1 MASPTLA
8 SADATRQKGDLARK
22 PVSSGMGPKPLTA
35 PLNALSAAGNMAI
48 QRAAAPG
55 GPPGPGPSPAAAHM
69 GAVALDSGGCSCGGS
84 CDDCKKKSVQR
95 KGAGT
100 FDAIPQGFEPSMQR
114 SGPGRP
120 LGPDTRSMMEPGLGE
135 DLGDVRVHD
144 DRDAAEAANQI
155 RAHAFTTGRD
165 IYFGSGK
172 YQPGSADGRQLLAH
186 ELTHVV
192 QQRRGLAGP
201 GLKSLNG
208 TPQNDPL
215 EREAEEAEKRI
226 AHDTLH
232 PAVGGHQKESSP
244 EKAVQ
249 KKSAGGASCTKCAE
263 ERVPLLEQPKV
274 KPIQRKADRAPKAA
288 TPHPVSAPAV
298 NAVPSARVIAPSG
311 GQFENEAETVADQV
325 AEGRPVPREAI
336 SAINHSPIQR
346 YGWSDFVSDVEGTLR
361 AVGDAASDVAD
372 EASHIASSVWD
383 EATAFANALS
393 GAISF
398 SGGALHINVP
408 RLDVCQGG
416 HALQFALPEI
426 GKDFTFAEGVIPV
439 SEVIEIYGSLGL
451 HVGVTPEI
459 SVQLGPCS
467 LTGFTVT
474 IDPIHDIYSAAGG
487 VDVTVAL
494 GLGAEARAGLHGEVG
509 VMVIWP
515 DPPIILQIPVVA
527 LEGGLAG
534 MVRGIA
540 ADHMLL
546 TGHVAYSGGTF
557 TAGLHDSHD
566 IGLGL
571 DYGLAGYGSLEVLGF
586 NLCTL
591 YWPLLEDHLD
601 TVLSFG
607 IDADVLIDASGA
619 SANLTTEPAEL
630 DRMGFEDLGIEIPR
644 GMFTDDCPL
653 CDFLRDIG
661 LMPSQIGGPWPF
673 HPTPPWSGPLPG
685 VYPRDPGIVSGA
697 LCRGACGPDCD
708 TCKNIGDPCDG
719 TTCEFVCEEQG
730 GSHVIWKYPNFME
743 CPSAD
748 GCRDHDACY
757 DWCADKAFERG
768 PLGVIFGPC
777 HRMCDFECICDH
789 STPQCVNWIFGKGAD
804 ETMYFS
810 DEPEIIG
817 GCTGPCP
824 EAEET
829 PTGGV
834 VYKICLDRV
843 DLFDKQEFSD
853 GFFKSTG
860 QILVLGP
867 LVFEVLEIPMVVN
880 VFAQGSLSAV
890 LLAGIGPAFLDHAC
904 LEFDFST
911 GSYKGTADLHA
922 LANLGAL
929 VQVEGALTADLS
941 LACLL
946 SVLKVTGGL
955 RATGLGDLNLELVAK
970 AVAVS
975 CNLGDPTLDI
985 DLTFNP
991 CLKLEFDL
999 DAFVLVKLFGFE
1011 LFGDT
1016 WNLIKKEWTGCWP
1029 TELDILAA
1037 GSGGG
1042 VFTAGAGG
1050 AGGPGAAVTFAGSP
1064 AAGAG
1069 GPAGPG
1075 PAGPGGA
1082 GGPTFGIGGATPLLG
1097 PHDLDAGN
1105 LLTTLFAEAKP
1116 LSDIPLFPAAPDT
1129 DSGTANPCPVP
1140 ASAPTGLSCA
1150 DAIHMRW
1157 FKPLDIYPSPITL
1170 DGDTYQMTVPK
1181 AAPPPDT
1188 ATDIGVA
1195 QPFLPSLGKCLEL
1208 NPQPRVGN
1216 QGRFRNLLTRHKY
1229 DFSKPTPQQAD
1240 HVQDVFWNAPDRFD
1254 NLWPLDSFKNQ
1265 SAGSRQNLFQE
1276 IEFAD
1281 TPGGPKQVMTLKE
1294 FKATKWA
1301 PDPTHARRF
1310 FKIGEIAF

>member
-1 MASPTLA
+1 MSGATLA
-8 SADATRQKGDLARK
+8 SVDATRQKGDLARK
-22 PVSSGMGPKPLTA
+22 PGSSGMAPKPLA
-35 PLNALSAAGNMAI
+35 VPLNALSAAGNMAI
-48 QRAAAPG
+48 QRAAA
-55 GPPGPGPSPAAAHM
+55 GPGPAPAAAQM

-95 KGAGT
+95 KGAGA
-100 FDAIPQGFEPSMQR
+100 FDAIPAGFESSMQR
-114 SGPGRP
+114 SGPGRS

-144 DRDAAEAANQI
+144 DRDAAEAASQI

-165 IYFGSGK
+165 IYFGAGR
-172 YQPGSADGRQLLAH
+172 YQPDSQDGRQLLAH

-192 QQRRGLAGP
+192 QQRRGLAGS

-215 EREAEEAEKRI
+215 EREAEEAERRV
-226 AHDTLH
+226 AHDALH
-232 PAVGGHQKESSP
+232 AADNGHQNQSSA

-249 KKSAGGASCTKCAE
+249 KKSASGTSCTSCAE
-263 ERVPLLEQPKV
+263 ERVPPLERLKPKPV
-274 KPIQRKADRAPKAA
+274 QRKADTASK
-288 TPHPVSAPAV
+288 APAAHV
-298 NAVPSARVIAPSG
+298 AAAPPANAVPSARVSAAPG
-311 GQFENEAETVADQV
+311 DPYEKEAETIADQV
-325 AEGRPVPREAI
+325 AEGRPVPSGAL
-336 SAINHSPIQR
+336 SALLDSPIQR
-346 YGWSDFVSDVEGTLR
+346 YGWSDFVSDVEGALN
-361 AVGDAASDVAD
+361 AVGDAANDVAD
-372 EASHIASSVWD
+372 AASNIASAVWD
-383 EATAFANALS
+383 SATALASALG
-393 GAISF
+393 GAVSF
-398 SGGALHINVP
+398 SGGKLHISVP
-408 RLDVCQGG
+408 TLDVCQGG
-416 HALQFALPEI
+416 RVLQFTLPEI
-426 GKDFTFAEGVIPV
+426 GKDFTLAEVVIPV
-439 SEVIEIYGSLGL
+439 SGFVNIYGALSV
-451 HVGVTPEI
+451 HVGLTPEI
-459 SVQLGPCS
+459 SMQVGPCS
-467 LTGFTVT
+467 LTGFTIT
-474 IDPIHDIYSAAGG
+474 IDPLAPSFSAAGG

-515 DPPIILQIPVVA
+515 DPPIILEIPVVS

-540 ADHMLL
+540 ADHYLL
-546 TGHVAYSGGTF
+546 SGYVGYSGGTF
-557 TAGLHDSHD
+557 SAGYHRTDD
-566 IGLGL
+566 IGLAL

-591 YWPLLEDHLD
+591 YWPLFEDHKE
-601 TVLSFG
+601 TVLSLG
-607 IDADVLIDASGA
+607 LDADLTVDGSGA
-619 SANLTTEPAEL
+619 TVDVTSPPMEM
-630 DRMGFEDLGIEIPR
+630 DRISFADLGVGIQR
-644 GMFTDDCPL
+644 NMFTDNCPL
-653 CDFLRDIG
+653 CDFLRDVG

-673 HPTPPWSGPLPG
+673 HPTPPWSGPLPD

-708 TCKNIGDPCDG
+708 TCTNIGDSCDG
-719 TTCEFVCEEQG
+719 TTCEYVCEEMA
-730 GSHVIWKYPNFME
+730 GSHVIWKYPNFLD
-743 CPSAD
+743 CPSAG

-817 GCTGPCP
+817 GCSGPCP
-824 EAEET
+824 DAEET
-829 PTGGV
+829 PAGGV

-867 LVFEVLEIPMVVN
+867 LVFEVLEIPLVVN
-880 VFAQGSLSAV
+880 VFAEGSLSAV
-890 LLAGIGPAFLDHAC
+890 LIAGIGPAFLDHAC

-929 VQVEGALTADLS
+929 LQVEGALTADLS

-946 SVLKVTGGL
+946 SILKVTGGL
-955 RATGLGDLNLELVAK
+955 RATGLGDLSLELVAK

-991 CLKLEFDL
+991 CLELEFDL

-1016 WNLIKKEWTGCWP
+1016 WNLIKKKWTGCWP

-1037 GSGGG
+1037 GSAGG
-1042 VFTAGAGG
+1042 VFTAGAGAPGAAAVFVGSPAG
-1050 AGGPGAAVTFAGSP
+1050 AGAGAGPGAA
-1064 AAGAG
+1064 
-1069 GPAGPG
+1069 GP
-1075 PAGPGGA
+1075 A
-1082 GGPTFGIGGATPLLG
+1082 GGPTLGMSGATPLLG

-1105 LLTTLFAEAKP
+1105 LLSTLFAEAKP
-1116 LSDIPLFPAAPDT
+1116 LSEVPLFPAAPDA

-1170 DGDTYQMTVPK
+1170 DGDSYNMTQTK
-1181 AAPPPDT
+1181 AAPPPDS

-1216 QGRFRNLLTRHKY
+1216 QGRFRSLLQRHQF
-1229 DFSKPTPQQAD
+1229 DFTKLQAD
-1240 HVQDVFWNAPDRFD
+1240 HVQDVFWDAPDRFD

-1276 IEFAD
+1276 IEFAE
-1281 TPGGPKQVMTLKE
+1281 TPGAPKQVMTLKD

-1301 PDPTHARRF
+1301 PDPSHARRF
-1310 FKIGEIAF
+1310 FRVGEIAF